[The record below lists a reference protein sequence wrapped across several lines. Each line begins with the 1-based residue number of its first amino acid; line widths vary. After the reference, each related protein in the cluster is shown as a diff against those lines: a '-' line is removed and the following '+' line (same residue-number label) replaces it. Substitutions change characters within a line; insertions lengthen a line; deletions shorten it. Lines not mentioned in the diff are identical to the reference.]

1 MTTTKDLQTTWRS
14 YRMVSFLQ
22 GKKSSVASSFLGT
35 KKDLEKDKEEATKEI
50 REIFDSVNDE
60 VIKGNKTR
68 EQFKILIDKGDFS
81 KQWSD
86 IKKQLAYDIYNL
98 GDIKVPLRPGINQ
111 EDPQSNPKHERDILA
126 ERFLLSKNLTGNTR
140 S

>member
-1 MTTTKDLQTTWRS
+1 MEKLQNG
-14 YRMVSFLQ
+14 VLFA
-22 GKKSSVASSFLGT
+22 GKKSSIASSFLGT

-86 IKKQLAYDIYNL
+86 IKKQLAYDIIRRRMNIVKL
-98 GDIKVPLRPGINQ
+98 QLF
-111 EDPQSNPKHERDILA
+111 IL
-126 ERFLLSKNLTGNTR
+126 LL
-140 S
+140 